1 LDGGAGYAPH
11 DKKLKKEGE
20 MGRRLNLYKR
30 VILGTLIVA
39 SFALAV
45 LSSTRIVSGR
55 NSDKDS
61 KEIARGGGTTIIHG
75 GTGSP
80 GFIPVITTVA
90 FHAERSNG
98 GVTGEFD
105 CLAFAP
111 EATNGPHSGQ
121 LTVNA
126 MYVVGK
132 ITGASVNQDTVTL
145 TGVSDITGLGLG
157 TNVPFT
163 FIAHRG
169 GPGATAILTVNSLAF
184 SFNEI
189 LVQGAFEVH
198 DQD

>member
-1 LDGGAGYAPH
+1 
-11 DKKLKKEGE
+11 
-20 MGRRLNLYKR
+20 MGRRLNLYR
-30 VILGTLIVA
+30 HVIRGTLMVA
-39 SFALAV
+39 SLALA
-45 LSSTRIVSGR
+45 LLLSTRTVFA
-55 NSDKDS
+55 SDSDNGS
-61 KEIARGGGTTIIHG
+61 KEIARGAGTTMIHG

-98 GVTGEFD
+98 GVKGEFD

-111 EATNGPHSGQ
+111 EAATGPHSGQ
-121 LTVNA
+121 FTVNA

-145 TGVSDITGLGLG
+145 TGVSEITGLGAG

-163 FIAHRG
+163 FIAHKG
-169 GPGATAILTVNSLAF
+169 GPGATATLTVNSLTF

-189 LVQGAFEVH
+189 LVQGAFEV
-198 DQD
+198 QNQN